1 MLLVTIAA
9 VMMLVQP
16 PQASETT
23 DGASQGDVA
32 DMIAQ
37 SSSVGSM
44 LYAFDRAAWVS
55 SDALT
60 VNIPRDQLDK
70 LGGYIV
76 EIAAGGVLRVTH
88 YRGNVD
94 NAEAVFV
101 TDVRDQQVVRSE
113 VLTHPVPLQP
123 SQMALVRARAVAAQR
138 AKERNYKP
146 CTAAPFNTV
155 VLPSRDN
162 GPVAVYLLSAQLKA
176 DVWPMG
182 GNYRVIVASNGTVLA
197 SRPYSVSC
205 LNVTRPQLPAG
216 ATPVGFAVSHL
227 LDPAP
232 TELHVFASYNM
243 RTPFFVTTPGKKM
256 CKVEG
261 RNITSQD
268 GAAPK

>member
-1 MLLVTIAA
+1 MLLVTISA
-9 VMMLVQP
+9 VMMLAQP
-16 PQASETT
+16 PQASKTAE
-23 DGASQGDVA
+23 GASQGDVA
-32 DMIAQ
+32 NIIAQ
-37 SSSVGSM
+37 STSIGRM

-60 VNIPRDQLDK
+60 ENVPHDQLEK

-76 EIAAGGVLRVTH
+76 EIAAGGLLRVTH
-88 YRGNVD
+88 YRGNRD
-94 NAEAVFV
+94 NAEAAFV
-101 TDVRDQQVVRSE
+101 TDVRDEKVVRSE

-176 DVWPMG
+176 DAWPMG
-182 GNYRVIVASNGTVLA
+182 GNYRVIVAPNGTVLA

-205 LNVTRPQLPAG
+205 LNVPRPRLPAG
-216 ATPVGFAVSHL
+216 ATAIGFAVSHL

-243 RTPFFVTTPGKKM
+243 HTPIFVTTPDKKVW
-256 CKVEG
+256 KVEG
-261 RNITSQD
+261 RNITLDD
-268 GAAPK
+268 GSLAK